1 MHGRA
6 RRRVRGA
13 VSTALVALVVL
24 LAAALVG
31 VRLAG
36 LRPYVILSGS
46 MEPAYPVGS
55 LVYVR
60 SVAAETVEAGDPIA
74 FVMNGDGVVA
84 IHRVVSVDAAA
95 ATFRTKGDANDAPDA
110 APVAFASLIGM
121 PVLCVPYL
129 GYVSDYIT
137 RPPGLYLGGA
147 AALLAVVLL
156 LLPDRE
162 RARARARRRATQR
175 AMAEAER
182 ALREAEAAGRG
193 VHGG

>member
-55 LVYVR
+55 
-60 SVAAETVEAGDPIA
+60 
-74 FVMNGDGVVA
+74 
-84 IHRVVSVDAAA
+84 
-95 ATFRTKGDANDAPDA
+95 
-110 APVAFASLIGM
+110 
-121 PVLCVPYL
+121 
-129 GYVSDYIT
+129 
-137 RPPGLYLGGA
+137 
-147 AALLAVVLL
+147 
-156 LLPDRE
+156 
-162 RARARARRRATQR
+162 RRRRRFAPRATPTTRRTRRPWPLQ
-175 AMAEAER
+175 A
-182 ALREAEAAGRG
+182 
-193 VHGG
+193 